1 MRPEHWIYTIP
12 LQLRSLF
19 RWPKADQELDD
30 ELRDHLDL
38 KTEQYVAQGM
48 TQEEA
53 HRRAR
58 LDLGG
63 IEQTKEKCRDA
74 RRVNWIQ
81 DFVQDLRLSL
91 RMLRKSPGFTGV
103 AIFTLALGIGATT
116 AIFSVVDSLL
126 LRPLPYRNSHR
137 VVRIWNTFPPRGMT
151 ELAASEPE
159 FLEYRQ
165 SQTLAHVAG
174 FALGSTTLTGRGDPA
189 RLSVSWGTAD
199 FLAVLGTQPV
209 LGRSFSPEEHEPGH
223 DQVVILSHHL
233 WRDRFGSNPAIIG
246 QSVILNG
253 KSSIV
258 IGVMP
263 PSFRFPSGDVDLWQ
277 SLPIAANS
285 SNLGNHYLNLVGDLK
300 PEVSLQQSNSEMKT
314 ILARIEQKYPVY
326 YSGAVGLGV
335 NLVPLREQ
343 MVGNVRPTVLVLMV
357 GVGFMLLIACTNIG
371 GLLLARGEVRKKEI
385 ATRIA
390 IGAGRA
396 RIIRQ
401 LLAENLLLF
410 LAGGAVG
417 LTLAFLGLT
426 LVPVEESL
434 PLQQVGTPSLD
445 FRVLSFAVIICV
457 STGLLFGLMPALKT
471 SHPQLNE
478 ILKENGRDAMGSRHH
493 TRTRSLLVMSEIAFS
508 VVLLAGAGL
517 MIASLMRLLGVQLGF
532 DSANVVTMRLSLP
545 ELRYPNGRVATFYKD
560 FQEKVRSIPS
570 AQAVAIVNQLPMS
583 EVFGNS
589 SFEVEGRQLETGTN
603 IANTQVISPD
613 YFSVM
618 RIPLIRGRALDER
631 DLNPMPSTVVAN
643 QTLARKIWPDEDAI
657 GKRLRLK
664 SDAPWLTVVGIVGD
678 IKNQGSSKPT
688 KPELYFLHTEQSF
701 GLWADLRSMTL
712 VVRTSSEPEQLVN
725 AIRGELNSL
734 DPDLPIY
741 KVQTLEEIASA
752 STSQTRL
759 PAVLLSVFAGIALL
773 LAAVGVY
780 GVSAYTV
787 AQSRHEIGVRM
798 GLGAPRQRIL
808 KSFLGYGIKW
818 AAVGGGVGLV
828 AAFILVRFMRS
839 MLFEVG
845 PYDPTIFLSVAGV
858 LGIVVLMACYLPARR
873 ATHVDP
879 MVALR
884 YE

>member
-1 MRPEHWIYTIP
+1 MRPEHWLYTIP
-12 LQLRSLF
+12 LRLRSLF
-19 RWPKADQELDD
+19 RWAQADQELDE
-30 ELRDHLDL
+30 ELRDHLER
-38 KTEQYVAQGM
+38 KIEEYVAQGM

-63 IEQTKEKCRDA
+63 MEQTKEKCRDT

-81 DFVQDLRLSL
+81 DFVQDLRFGL

-137 VVRIWNTFPPRGMT
+137 VVRIWNTFSPRGMT
-151 ELAASEPE
+151 ELTASEPE

-189 RLSVSWGTAD
+189 RLSVSWGTSD

-209 LGRSFSPEEHEPGH
+209 LGRSFSPDEHEPGH
-223 DQVVILSHHL
+223 DQVVIISHHL

-246 QSVILNG
+246 KSVILNS

-277 SLPIAANS
+277 PLPIAANS
-285 SNLGNHYLNLVGDLK
+285 SNLGNHYLDLVGDLK
-300 PEVSLQQSNSEMKT
+300 PEVSLQQSNAEMKT
-314 ILARIEQKYPVY
+314 ILARIEQKYPAY

-343 MVGNVRPTVLVLMV
+343 MVGNVRPTVLVLMA
-357 GVGFMLLIACTNIG
+357 GVGFMLLIACTNIA
-371 GLLLARGEVRKKEI
+371 GLLLTRGEVRKKEI

-390 IGAGRA
+390 IGAGRT

-417 LTLAFLGLT
+417 LVLAFLSLK

-434 PLQQVGTPSLD
+434 PLQQVVGPSLD
-445 FRVLSFAVIICV
+445 FRVLSFAVV
-457 STGLLFGLMPALKT
+457 TFLTTGLLFGLMPALKT
-471 SHPQLNE
+471 SHPYLNE
-478 ILKENGRDAMGSRHH
+478 MLKESGRDAMGSRHH

-532 DSANVVTMRLSLP
+532 DSANIVTLRLSLP
-545 ELRYPNGRVATFYKD
+545 ELRYPNGRFAIFYKD

-570 AQAVAIVNQLPMS
+570 VQAVAIVNQLPMS
-583 EVFGNS
+583 EVLANS

-613 YFSVM
+613 YFSAV
-618 RIPLIRGRALDER
+618 RIPFIRGRALHEH
-631 DLNPMPSTVVAN
+631 DLNPAPSTVVVN

-678 IKNQGSSKPT
+678 IKNEGSSKPT
-688 KPELYFLHTEQSF
+688 KPELYFLYTEQSF

-712 VVRTSSEPEQLVN
+712 VVRTSSEPQQLVN
-725 AIRGELNSL
+725 AIRRELNSL

-741 KVQTLEEIASA
+741 KVQTLGEIVSA

-780 GVSAYTV
+780 GVLAYTV

-798 GLGAPRQRIL
+798 ALGAPRQRIL
-808 KSFLGYGIKW
+808 RSFLGYGIKW
-818 AAVGGGVGLV
+818 AAVGGGAGLV

>member
-1 MRPEHWIYTIP
+1 MRPVHWLYAIP
-12 LQLRSLF
+12 LRLRSLF
-19 RWPKADQELDD
+19 RRAQEDRELDD
-30 ELRDHLDL
+30 ELREHLER
-38 KTEQYVAQGM
+38 KTEEYVAQGM
-48 TQEEA
+48 RQEEA
-53 HRRAR
+53 YRRAR

-63 IEQTKEKCRDA
+63 TEQTKEKCRDA

-81 DFVQDLRLSL
+81 DFVQDLRFSL
-91 RMLRKSPGFTGV
+91 RMLRKSPGFIGV
-103 AIFTLALGIGATT
+103 AIFTLALVIGAPT

-126 LRPLPYRNSHR
+126 LRPLPHRNSHR
-137 VVRIWNTFPPRGMT
+137 VVRIWNTFSPRGMT
-151 ELAASEPE
+151 ELTASEPE

-189 RLSVSWGTAD
+189 RLSVSWGTSD
-199 FLAVLGTQPV
+199 FLAVLGTQLV

-263 PSFRFPSGDVDLWQ
+263 PSFRFPSGDLDLWQ
-277 SLPIAANS
+277 PLPIAANS

-300 PEVSLQQSNSEMKT
+300 PEVSLQQSNAEMKT
-314 ILARIEQKYPVY
+314 ILARIEQKYPAY

-343 MVGNVRPTVLVLMV
+343 MVGNVRPTVLVLMA
-357 GVGFMLLIACTNIG
+357 GVGFMLLIACTNIA
-371 GLLLARGEVRKKEI
+371 GLLLTRGEVRKKEI

-390 IGAGRA
+390 IGAGRT

-417 LTLAFLGLT
+417 LVLAFLGLK
-426 LVPVEESL
+426 LVPVESL
-434 PLQQVGTPSLD
+434 PLQQVVGPSLD
-445 FRVLSFAVIICV
+445 FRVLSFAVVTCLA
-457 STGLLFGLMPALKT
+457 TGLLFGLMPALKT
-471 SHPQLNE
+471 SHPHLNE
-478 ILKENGRDAMGSRHH
+478 MLKESGRDPMGSRHH

-545 ELRYPNGRVATFYKD
+545 ELRYPNGRFAIFYKD
-560 FQEKVRSIPS
+560 LQEKVRSIPS
-570 AQAVAIVNQLPMS
+570 VQAVAIVNQLPMS
-583 EVFGNS
+583 EVLANS
-589 SFEVEGRQLETGTN
+589 SFEVEGRQLEAGTN
-603 IANTQVISPD
+603 VANTQVISPD
-613 YFSVM
+613 YFNVM
-618 RIPLIRGRALDER
+618 RIPLIRGRALDEH
-631 DLNPMPSTVVAN
+631 DLNPAPSTVVVN
-643 QTLARKIWPDEDAI
+643 QTLARKSWPDEDAI

-678 IKNQGSSKPT
+678 IKNEGSSKST
-688 KPELYFLHTEQSF
+688 KPELYFLYTEQSF

-712 VVRTSSEPEQLVN
+712 VVRTSSEPQQLVN

-741 KVQTLEEIASA
+741 KVQTLGEIVSASA
-752 STSQTRL
+752 SQTRL

-780 GVSAYTV
+780 GVLAYTV

-798 GLGAPRQRIL
+798 ALGAPRQRIL

-818 AAVGGGVGLV
+818 AAVGGGAGLV

-858 LGIVVLMACYLPARR
+858 LAVVVLMACYVPARR
-873 ATHVDP
+873 AMCVDP

>member
-1 MRPEHWIYTIP
+1 MAGG
-12 LQLRSLF
+12 LRSLF
-19 RWPKADQELDD
+19 RKERVEAELDE
-30 ELRDHLDL
+30 ELRVFVEMAAEEKMKEGMNRADALRAVRL
-38 KTEQYVAQGM
+38 EQGSLEV
-48 TQEEA
+48 
-53 HRRAR
+53 
-58 LDLGG
+58 
-63 IEQTKEKCRDA
+63 TKEEVRSAGWESFLETC
-74 RRVNWIQ
+74 WQ
-81 DFVQDLRLSL
+81 DVRYGFRQ
-91 RMLRKSPGFTGV
+91 LRKNRGFTV
-103 AIFTLALGIGATT
+103 VCVLTLAIGIGATT
-116 AIFSVVDSLL
+116 AIFSIVDSLL
-126 LRPLPYRNSHR
+126 LRPLPYPNSHR
-137 VVRIWNTFPPRGMT
+137 IVRIWNTFSPRGMT
-151 ELAASEPE
+151 ELTASEPE

-165 SQTLAHVAG
+165 SQTFAHVAG

-189 RLSVSWGTAD
+189 RLSVSWVTSD
-199 FLAVLGTQPV
+199 FLTVIGTQPV
-209 LGRSFSPEEHEPGH
+209 LGRSFSPDEHEPGH
-223 DQVVILSHHL
+223 DQIVIISHHL

-246 QSVILNG
+246 KSVILNNR
-253 KSSIV
+253 SSLV

-263 PSFRFPSGDVDLWQ
+263 PSFRLPSGDVDLWQ
-277 SLPIAANS
+277 PLPIAANS

-300 PEVSLQQSNSEMKT
+300 PEVSLQLSNAEMKT
-314 ILARIEQKYPVY
+314 ILARIEQKYPAY

-343 MVGNVRPTVLVLMV
+343 IVGNVRPTILVLMV
-357 GVGFMLLIACTNIG
+357 GVGFMLLIACTNIA
-371 GLLLARGEVRKKEI
+371 GLLLTRGEVRKKEI

-401 LLAENLLLF
+401 LLAENVLLF

-417 LTLAFLGLT
+417 LVLAFLGLK

-434 PLQQVGTPSLD
+434 PLQQMVGPSLD
-445 FRVLSFAVIICV
+445 FRVLSFAVVTCLA
-457 STGLLFGLMPALKT
+457 TGLLFGLMPALKT
-471 SHPQLNE
+471 SHPNLNAM
-478 ILKENGRDAMGSRHH
+478 LKEGGRDAMGSRRH
-493 TRTRSLLVMSEIAFS
+493 TRTRSLLVMSAIAFS
-508 VVLLAGAGL
+508 VVLLEGAGL
-517 MIASLMRLLGVQLGF
+517 MIASLVRLLEVQLGF
-532 DSANVVTMRLSLP
+532 DSANIVTVRLSLP
-545 ELRYPNGRVATFYKD
+545 ELRYPNGRFAIFYKD

-570 AQAVAIVNQLPMS
+570 VRAVAIVNQLPMS
-583 EVFGNS
+583 DVLANS

-618 RIPLIRGRALDER
+618 RIPFVRGRALDEH
-631 DLNPMPSTVVAN
+631 DLNPAPSTVVVN
-643 QTLARKIWPDEDAI
+643 QTLARKIWPEEDAI

-664 SDAPWLTVVGIVGD
+664 PDASWLTVVGIVSD
-678 IKNQGSSKPT
+678 IKNEGSGKPT
-688 KPELYFLHTEQSF
+688 KPELYFLYTEQSF

-712 VVRTSSEPEQLVN
+712 VVRTSSEPQQIVS
-725 AIRGELNSL
+725 AIRGELKSL

-741 KVQTLEEIASA
+741 NVQTLGEMVSA

-780 GVSAYTV
+780 GVLAYTV
-787 AQSRHEIGVRM
+787 AQSRREIGVRM
-798 GLGAPRQRIL
+798 ALGAPRQRIL

-818 AAVGGGVGLV
+818 AAVGGSAGLV

-845 PYDPTIFLSVAGV
+845 PYNPTIFLSVAGV
-858 LGIVVLMACYLPARR
+858 LGIVVLMSCYFPASR
-873 ATHVDP
+873 ASSVDP

>member
-1 MRPEHWIYTIP
+1 MRPEHWLYTIP
-12 LQLRSLF
+12 LRSRSLF
-19 RWPKADQELDD
+19 RWAQADQELDE
-30 ELRDHLDL
+30 ELRDHLER
-38 KTEQYVAQGM
+38 KIEEYVAQGM

-63 IEQTKEKCRDA
+63 MEQTKEKCRDT

-81 DFVQDLRLSL
+81 DFVQDLRFGL

-137 VVRIWNTFPPRGMT
+137 VVRIWNTFSPRGMT
-151 ELAASEPE
+151 ELTASEP
-159 FLEYRQ
+159 
-165 SQTLAHVAG
+165 
-174 FALGSTTLTGRGDPA
+174 
-189 RLSVSWGTAD
+189 D

-209 LGRSFSPEEHEPGH
+209 LGRSFSPDEHEPGH
-223 DQVVILSHHL
+223 DQVVILSHPL

-263 PSFRFPSGDVDLWQ
+263 ASFRFQSGDVDLWQ
-277 SLPIAANS
+277 PLPIAANS

-300 PEVSLQQSNSEMKT
+300 PEVSLQQSNAEMKT
-314 ILARIEQKYPVY
+314 ILARIERKYPAY
-326 YSGAVGLGV
+326 YGGAVGLGV

-343 MVGNVRPTVLVLMV
+343 MVGNVRPTVLVLMA
-357 GVGFMLLIACTNIG
+357 GVGFMLLIACTNIA
-371 GLLLARGEVRKKEI
+371 GLLLTRGEVRKKEI

-390 IGAGRA
+390 IGAGRT

-417 LTLAFLGLT
+417 LVLAFLSLK

-434 PLQQVGTPSLD
+434 PLQQVVGPSLD
-445 FRVLSFAVIICV
+445 CRVLSFAVV
-457 STGLLFGLMPALKT
+457 TFLTTGLLFGLMPALKT
-471 SHPQLNE
+471 SHPYLNE
-478 ILKENGRDAMGSRHH
+478 MLKESGRDAMGSRHH
-493 TRTRSLLVMSEIAFS
+493 TRNRSLLVMSEIAFS

-532 DSANVVTMRLSLP
+532 DSANIVTLRLSLP
-545 ELRYPNGRVATFYKD
+545 ELRYPNVRFAIFYKD

-570 AQAVAIVNQLPMS
+570 VQAVAIVNQLPMS
-583 EVFGNS
+583 EVLANS

-613 YFSVM
+613 YFNVM
-618 RIPLIRGRALDER
+618 RIPLIRGRALDEH
-631 DLNPMPSTVVAN
+631 DLNPAPSTVVVN
-643 QTLARKIWPDEDAI
+643 QTLARKSWPDEDAI

-678 IKNQGSSKPT
+678 IKNEGSSKPT
-688 KPELYFLHTEQSF
+688 KPELYFLYTEQSF

-712 VVRTSSEPEQLVN
+712 VVRTSSEPQQLVN
-725 AIRGELNSL
+725 AIRRELNSL

-741 KVQTLEEIASA
+741 KVQTLGEIVSASA
-752 STSQTRL
+752 SQTRL

-780 GVSAYTV
+780 GVLAYTV

-798 GLGAPRQRIL
+798 ALGAPRQRIL
-808 KSFLGYGIKW
+808 RSFLGYGIKW
-818 AAVGGGVGLV
+818 AAVGGGAGLV

-839 MLFEVG
+839 MLFEIG

>member
-137 VVRIWNTFPPRGMT
+137 VVRIWNTFSPRGMT
-151 ELAASEPE
+151 ELTASEPE

-174 FALGSTTLTGRGDPA
+174 FALGSITLTGRGDPA
-189 RLSVSWGTAD
+189 RLSVSWGTSD
-199 FLAVLGTQPV
+199 FLAVLGTPPV
-209 LGRSFSPEEHEPGH
+209 LGRSFSPEEQPGH

-233 WRDRFGSNPAIIG
+233 WRDRFASNPAIIG

-277 SLPIAANS
+277 SLTIAANS

-401 LLAENLLLF
+401 LLAENLVLF
-410 LAGGAVG
+410 LAGGAAG
-417 LTLAFLGLT
+417 LAVAYLGLKLVT
-426 LVPVEESL
+426 LEQSL

-517 MIASLMRLLGVQLGF
+517 MIASLKRLLGVQLGF

-545 ELRYPNGRVATFYKD
+545 ELRYPNGRVAIFYKD

-570 AQAVAIVNQLPMS
+570 VKAVEIVNQLPMS

-589 SFEVEGRQLETGTN
+589 YFEVEGRQLKTGTN
-603 IANTQVISPD
+603 IGNTQVIGPY

-631 DLNPMPSTVVAN
+631 DLNLMPSTVVAN

-712 VVRTSSEPEQLVN
+712 VVRASSEPEQLVN
-725 AIRGELNSL
+725 AIRRELNSL
-734 DPDLPIY
+734 DPDLPMY
-741 KVQTLEEIASA
+741 
-752 STSQTRL
+752 
-759 PAVLLSVFAGIALL
+759 
-773 LAAVGVY
+773 
-780 GVSAYTV
+780 
-787 AQSRHEIGVRM
+787 
-798 GLGAPRQRIL
+798 
-808 KSFLGYGIKW
+808 
-818 AAVGGGVGLV
+818 
-828 AAFILVRFMRS
+828 
-839 MLFEVG
+839 
-845 PYDPTIFLSVAGV
+845 
-858 LGIVVLMACYLPARR
+858 
-873 ATHVDP
+873 
-879 MVALR
+879 
-884 YE
+884 

>member
-137 VVRIWNTFPPRGMT
+137 VVRIWNTFSPRGMT
-151 ELAASEPE
+151 ELTASEPE

-174 FALGSTTLTGRGDPA
+174 FALGSITLTGRGDPA
-189 RLSVSWGTAD
+189 RLSVSWGTSD
-199 FLAVLGTQPV
+199 FLAVLGTPPV
-209 LGRSFSPEEHEPGH
+209 LGRSFSPEEQPGH

-233 WRDRFGSNPAIIG
+233 WRDRFASNPAIIG

-277 SLPIAANS
+277 PLSIAANS
-285 SNLGNHYLNLVGDLK
+285 SNLGNHYLDLVGDLK
-300 PEVSLQQSNSEMKT
+300 PEVSLQQSNAEMKT
-314 ILARIEQKYPVY
+314 ILARIERKCPAY
-326 YSGAVGLGV
+326 YGGAVGLGV

-343 MVGNVRPTVLVLMV
+343 MVGNVRPTVLVLMA
-357 GVGFMLLIACTNIG
+357 GVGFMLLIACTNIA
-371 GLLLARGEVRKKEI
+371 GLLLTRGEVRKKEI

-390 IGAGRA
+390 IGAGRT

-410 LAGGAVG
+410 LAGGAGG
-417 LTLAFLGLT
+417 LVLAFFGLK

-434 PLQQVGTPSLD
+434 PLQQVVGPSLD
-445 FRVLSFAVIICV
+445 FRVLSFAVVTCLA
-457 STGLLFGLMPALKT
+457 TGLLFGLMPALKT
-471 SHPQLNE
+471 SHPHLNE
-478 ILKENGRDAMGSRHH
+478 MLKESGRDAMGSRHH

-532 DSANVVTMRLSLP
+532 DSANIVTLRLSLP
-545 ELRYPNGRVATFYKD
+545 ELRYPNGRFAIFYKD

-570 AQAVAIVNQLPMS
+570 VQAVAIVNQLPMS
-583 EVFGNS
+583 EVLANS

-603 IANTQVISPD
+603 IANTQVISAD
-613 YFSVM
+613 YFSST
-618 RIPLIRGRALDER
+618 RIPFILCRAFDEH
-631 DLNPMPSTVVAN
+631 DLNPAPSTVVVN
-643 QTLARKIWPDEDAI
+643 QTLARQIWTDEDAI

-678 IKNQGSSKPT
+678 IKNEGSSKGT
-688 KPELYFLHTEQSF
+688 KPELYFLHTEKSF

-712 VVRTSSEPEQLVN
+712 VVRTSSEPQQLVN

-741 KVQTLEEIASA
+741 KVQTLGEIVSA

-780 GVSAYTV
+780 GVLAYTV

-798 GLGAPRQRIL
+798 ALGAPRQRIL
-808 KSFLGYGIKW
+808 RSFLGYGIKW
-818 AAVGGGVGLV
+818 AAVGGGAGLV

-839 MLFEVG
+839 MLFEDG
-845 PYDPTIFLSVAGV
+845 PYAP
-858 LGIVVLMACYLPARR
+858 P
-873 ATHVDP
+873 
-879 MVALR
+879 
-884 YE
+884 

>member
-1 MRPEHWIYTIP
+1 MRPEHWLYTIP
-12 LQLRSLF
+12 LRLRSLF
-19 RWPKADQELDD
+19 RWAQADQELDE
-30 ELRDHLDL
+30 ELRDHLER
-38 KTEQYVAQGM
+38 KIEEYVAQGM

-63 IEQTKEKCRDA
+63 MEQTKEKCRDT

-81 DFVQDLRLSL
+81 DFVQDLRFGL

-137 VVRIWNTFPPRGMT
+137 VVRIWNTFSPRGMT
-151 ELAASEPE
+151 ELTASEPE

-165 SQTLAHVAG
+165 SQTLTHVAG
-174 FALGSTTLTGRGDPA
+174 FALGSITLTGRGDPA
-189 RLSVSWGTAD
+189 RLSVSWGTSD
-199 FLAVLGTQPV
+199 FLAVLGTPPV
-209 LGRSFSPEEHEPGH
+209 LGRSFSPEEQPGH

-233 WRDRFGSNPAIIG
+233 WRDRFASNPAIIG

-277 SLPIAANS
+277 PLSIAANS
-285 SNLGNHYLNLVGDLK
+285 SNLGNHYLYLVGDLK
-300 PEVSLQQSNSEMKT
+300 PEVSLQQSNAEMKT
-314 ILARIEQKYPVY
+314 ILARIEQKYPAY

-357 GVGFMLLIACTNIG
+357 GVGFMLLIACTNIA
-371 GLLLARGEVRKKEI
+371 GLLLARGEVREKEI

-417 LTLAFLGLT
+417 LVLAFLGLK
-426 LVPVEESL
+426 LVPVKESL
-434 PLQQVGTPSLD
+434 PVQQVGGLSLD
-445 FRVLSFAVIICV
+445 FRFLSFAVVTCLA
-457 STGLLFGLMPALKT
+457 TGLLFGLMPGLKT
-471 SHPQLNE
+471 SHPHLNAV
-478 ILKENGRDAMGSRHH
+478 LKASGRDPMGSRHH

-517 MIASLMRLLGVQLGF
+517 MIASLMRLLEVQLGF
-532 DSANVVTMRLSLP
+532 DSANIVTMRLSLP
-545 ELRYPNGRVATFYKD
+545 ELQYPNGRFAIFYED

-570 AQAVAIVNQLPMS
+570 VQAVAIVNQLPMS
-583 EVFGNS
+583 EVLANS
-589 SFEVEGRQLETGTN
+589 SFEVEGRQPETGTN

-618 RIPLIRGRALDER
+618 RIPFVRGRALDEH
-631 DLNPMPSTVVAN
+631 DLNPAPSTVVVN
-643 QTLARKIWPDEDAI
+643 QTLARKIWPEEDAI

-664 SDAPWLTVVGIVGD
+664 PDAHWLTVVGIVSD
-678 IKNQGSSKPT
+678 IKNEGSSRGT
-688 KPELYFLHTEQSF
+688 KPELYFLHTEKSF

-712 VVRTSSEPEQLVN
+712 VVRTSSEPQQLVN

-741 KVQTLEEIASA
+741 KVQTLGEIVSA

-780 GVSAYTV
+780 GVLAYTV

-798 GLGAPRQRIL
+798 ALGAPRQRIL

-818 AAVGGGVGLV
+818 AAVGGGAGLV

-858 LGIVVLMACYLPARR
+858 LGIVVLMSCYFPASR
-873 ATHVDP
+873 ASRVDP

-884 YE
+884 HE

>member
-1 MRPEHWIYTIP
+1 MSFLRSMAGG
-12 LQLRSLF
+12 LRSLF
-19 RWPKADQELDD
+19 RKELVEAELDE
-30 ELRDHLDL
+30 ELRVFVEMAAERKMKEGMSREDALRAVRL
-38 KTEQYVAQGM
+38 EQGSLEV
-48 TQEEA
+48 
-53 HRRAR
+53 
-58 LDLGG
+58 
-63 IEQTKEKCRDA
+63 TKEMVRSAGWESFLETC
-74 RRVNWIQ
+74 WQ
-81 DFVQDLRLSL
+81 DVRYGFRQ
-91 RMLRKSPGFTGV
+91 LRKNRGFTV
-103 AIFTLALGIGATT
+103 VCVLTLAIGIGATT
-116 AIFSVVDSLL
+116 AIFSIVDSLL
-126 LRPLPYRNSHR
+126 LRPLPYPNSR
-137 VVRIWNTFPPRGMT
+137 RIVRIWNTFSPRGMT
-151 ELAASEPE
+151 ELTASEPE

-165 SQTLAHVAG
+165 SQTFAHVAG

-189 RLSVSWGTAD
+189 RLSVSWVTSD
-199 FLAVLGTQPV
+199 FLTIIGTLPV
-209 LGRSFSPEEHEPGH
+209 LGRSFSPDEHEPGH
-223 DQVVILSHHL
+223 DQVVIISHHL

-246 QSVILNG
+246 KSVIVNNR
-253 KSSIV
+253 SSIV

-263 PSFRFPSGDVDLWQ
+263 PSFRLPSGDVDLWQ
-277 SLPIAANS
+277 PLPIAANS

-300 PEVSLQQSNSEMKT
+300 PEVSLQQSNAEMRT
-314 ILARIEQKYPVY
+314 ILARIEQKYPAY

-343 MVGNVRPTVLVLMV
+343 MVGNVRPTILVLMV
-357 GVGFMLLIACTNIG
+357 GVGFMLLIACTNIA
-371 GLLLARGEVRKKEI
+371 GLLLTRGEVRKKEI

-417 LTLAFLGLT
+417 LVLASLGFK
-426 LVPVEESL
+426 LVPVEASL
-434 PLQQVGTPSLD
+434 PLQQVVGPSLD
-445 FRVLSFAVIICV
+445 FRVLSFALVTCLA
-457 STGLLFGLMPALKT
+457 TGLLFGLMPALKT
-471 SHPQLNE
+471 SHPHLNE
-478 ILKENGRDAMGSRHH
+478 MLKESGRDAMGSRHH
-493 TRTRSLLVMSEIAFS
+493 ARTRSLLVMSEIAFS

-517 MIASLMRLLGVQLGF
+517 MIASLARLLEVQLGF
-532 DSANVVTMRLSLP
+532 DSANIVTLRLSLP
-545 ELRYPNGRVATFYKD
+545 ELQYPNGRFAIFYKD

-570 AQAVAIVNQLPMS
+570 VQAVAIVNQLPMS
-583 EVFGNS
+583 EVLANS

-618 RIPLIRGRALDER
+618 RIPFIRGRALDEH
-631 DLNPMPSTVVAN
+631 DLNPAPSTVVVN
-643 QTLARKIWPDEDAI
+643 RTLARKIWPEEDAI

-664 SDAPWLTVVGIVGD
+664 PDAPWLTVVGIVSD
-678 IKNQGSSKPT
+678 IKNEGPGKPT
-688 KPELYFLHTEQSF
+688 KPELYLLYTEQSF

-712 VVRTSSEPEQLVN
+712 VVRTSSEPQQIVN

-741 KVQTLEEIASA
+741 KVQTLGGIVSA

-780 GVSAYTV
+780 GVLAYTV
-787 AQSRHEIGVRM
+787 AQSTHEIGVRM
-798 GLGAPRQRIL
+798 ALGAPRERIL

-818 AAVGGGVGLV
+818 AAVGGSAGLV

-858 LGIVVLMACYLPARR
+858 LGIVVLMSCYFPASR
-873 ATHVDP
+873 ASRVDP

>member
-1 MRPEHWIYTIP
+1 MRPEHWLFTIP
-12 LQLRSLF
+12 LRLRSLF
-19 RWPKADQELDD
+19 RWAQADQELDD
-30 ELRDHLDL
+30 ELRDHLER
-38 KTEQYVAQGM
+38 KTEEYVAQGIA
-48 TQEEA
+48 QAEA
-53 HRRAR
+53 RRRAR

-81 DFVQDLRLSL
+81 DFVQDLRFGL

-126 LRPLPYRNSHR
+126 LRPLPYLNSHR
-137 VVRIWNTFPPRGMT
+137 VVRIWNTFSPRGMT
-151 ELAASEPE
+151 ELTASEPE

-189 RLSVSWGTAD
+189 RLSVSWGTSD

-209 LGRSFSPEEHEPGH
+209 LGRSFSPEEQPGH

-233 WRDRFGSNPAIIG
+233 WRDRFASNPAIIG

-277 SLPIAANS
+277 PLPIAANS

-300 PEVSLQQSNSEMKT
+300 REVSLQQSNAEMKT
-314 ILARIEQKYPVY
+314 ILARIEQKYPAY

-357 GVGFMLLIACTNIG
+357 GVGFMLLIACTNIA

-401 LLAENLLLF
+401 LLAENLVLF
-410 LAGGAVG
+410 LAGGAAG
-417 LTLAFLGLT
+417 LAVAYLGLK
-426 LVPVEESL
+426 LVPVEQSL
-434 PLQQVGTPSLD
+434 PLQQVGGPALD
-445 FRVLSFAVIICV
+445 FRVLSFAVVTCLATA
-457 STGLLFGLMPALKT
+457 SLFGLMPALKT

-517 MIASLMRLLGVQLGF
+517 MIASLKRLLGVQLGF

-545 ELRYPNGRVATFYKD
+545 ELRYPNGRFATFYKD
-560 FQEKVRSIPS
+560 LQEKVRSIPS
-570 AQAVAIVNQLPMS
+570 VQAVAIVNQLPMS
-583 EVFGNS
+583 EVLANS
-589 SFEVEGRQLETGTN
+589 SFEVEGRQLEAGTN
-603 IANTQVISPD
+603 VANTQVIGPD

-618 RIPLIRGRALDER
+618 RIPFIRGRSLDQH
-631 DLNPMPSTVVAN
+631 DLNPAPSTVVVN
-643 QTLARKIWPDEDAI
+643 QSLARKIWPDEDAI

-678 IKNQGSSKPT
+678 IKNEGSSKPT

-712 VVRTSSEPEQLVN
+712 VVRTSSEAEQLVN

-741 KVQTLEEIASA
+741 KVQTLGEIASA

-780 GVSAYTV
+780 GVLAYTV

-798 GLGAPRQRIL
+798 ALGAPRQRIL

-818 AAVGGGVGLV
+818 AAVGGGAGLV

-845 PYDPTIFLSVAGV
+845 PYDSTIFLSVAGV